1 MNQELNTVIILK
13 IMNQLIILVV
23 NMYVT
28 LHLVSVITLLTTE
41 EEVQTVH
48 AVQLDNA
55 AALLK
60 YAKYPSSWRNKLTDM
75 SM

>member
-13 IMNQLIILVV
+13 IMNQRLILVV

-41 EEVQTVH
+41 EVQTVH

-55 AALLK
+55 AALLR